1 MRPRKGFALPAFLA
15 EIEGPAYRSRLEF
28 SVRSGLSI
36 VLVFALWGV
45 ASGAIPPD
53 MFFYWPVGLKI
64 ASNTA
69 AWIGLRTNRLV
80 LLTASVNVAVDVF
93 AMTWA
98 IYVTGGAQSPLFCIY
113 AIELTVVALLSNLG
127 TTVLIA
133 IGALVFYTSMIALVY
148 FGIAPAMP
156 PPAVTQADLT
166 PRYLTAHV
174 MLSIFALGVPT
185 LFTAAILS
193 KLREKQ
199 RELEERTQALV
210 DASKE
215 RAQFM
220 ANITHELRTPI
231 HGIRGLSELVTCGVY
246 GPVADE
252 RQRRAHDE
260 IKRSAESMLGLVD
273 DLLALARHDAGRASF
288 DPCDVD
294 ANDLCDR
301 LIATTRGLIGR
312 RTLELVS
319 DVADRLP
326 RLYTDRSKLTQIIL
340 NLLANA
346 VKFTP
351 DEGRITF
358 RARRS
363 ESGEGVVF
371 EVTDTGRGMRDE
383 DLERIFEPFVQVD
396 GGTEREHGGVGLG
409 LTLVK
414 RLCELL
420 GARVEV
426 TSVLGRGT
434 TFVLYVPTSPAVV
447 EAAAPASLMTELA

>member
-1 MRPRKGFALPAFLA
+1 VL
-15 EIEGPAYRSRLEF
+15 
-28 SVRSGLSI
+28 GL
-36 VLVFALWGV
+36 
-45 ASGAIPPD
+45 
-53 MFFYWPVGLKI
+53 
-64 ASNTA
+64 
-69 AWIGLRTNRLV
+69 
-80 LLTASVNVAVDVF
+80 
-93 AMTWA
+93 
-98 IYVTGGAQSPLFCIY
+98 
-113 AIELTVVALLSNLG
+113 
-127 TTVLIA
+127 
-133 IGALVFYTSMIALVY
+133 
-148 FGIAPAMP
+148 
-156 PPAVTQADLT
+156 
-166 PRYLTAHV
+166 
-174 MLSIFALGVPT
+174 PT
-185 LFTAAILS
+185 LFIGVRSSPTL
-193 KLREKQ
+193 LREVSG
-199 RELEERTQALV
+199 RSRSAPQALV
-210 DASKE
+210 E
-215 RAQFM
+215 REPVEAR
-220 ANITHELRTPI
+220 AVHGEHHARAAHAHPRHLAALAELAR
-231 HGIRGLSELVTCGVY
+231 RAGVY

-396 GGTEREHGGVGLG
+396 GGTEREHGGGRPRPHPGQAVVRAARRACRGDERARSGHDLRPLRADVAGGRRSGCAGLADDRARVSTNVGL
-409 LTLVK
+409 
-414 RLCELL
+414 
-420 GARVEV
+420 A
-426 TSVLGRGT
+426 SSRG
-434 TFVLYVPTSPAVV
+434 VR
-447 EAAAPASLMTELA
+447 MLAG